1 MSLAPIPARMLH
13 DTVTFFVV
21 KDMDRYQKKIYDEYT
36 VNNVH
41 LQSDNLTIKKA
52 DDSEVQLKGIL
63 FVDGRRSLPEYDLNA
78 LQNQSLANGDTM
90 RAKVYDADG
99 NESGDFAVLNVD
111 SLPDVPAT
119 RIHHYEITLI

>member
-21 KDMDRYQKKIYDEYT
+21 KGMDRYQNKEYDEYT
-36 VNNVH
+36 INNVH

-90 RAKVYDADG
+90 RAKVYDANG
-99 NESGDFAVLNVD
+99 TETGDFAVLDVN

-119 RIHHYEITLI
+119 RLHHYEITLI